1 MRKSFSSFSRCSDN
15 ESESGQQHHDQQ
27 KRNETSEATRP
38 PIVTGTAVHRGPE
51 PEGTDRMRMM
61 MDVSEAGAGSESR
74 SCMMMSGAEAS
85 SVRSRSEAMSRSET
99 GMIPIEMHIVSHH
112 CSLPPIFFR
121 RQKKTFAAVTA
132 KVLLSHLGRTL
143 VGVTVAKYACGR

>member
-1 MRKSFSSFSRCSDN
+1 
-15 ESESGQQHHDQQ
+15 
-27 KRNETSEATRP
+27 
-38 PIVTGTAVHRGPE
+38 
-51 PEGTDRMRMM
+51 MRMM